1 MTSEGDN
8 RQDGACGSILL
19 VNATPLQTL
28 LNVYSLI
35 VLVRV
40 ITSWIQLPPDN
51 PVVYYTRMLTEP
63 LLEPIRKILPPTAG
77 LDFSPLILLL
87 LLRFIAGMV

>member
-1 MTSEGDN
+1 MNPS
-8 RQDGACGSILL
+8 
-19 VNATPLQTL
+19 PLQTL

-40 ITSWIQLPPDN
+40 IVSWIQLPPNN
-51 PVVYYTRMLTEP
+51 PVAYYSRMLTEP
-63 LLEPIRKILPPTAG
+63 LLEPIRQILPATGG

-87 LLRFIAGMV
+87 LLRFLAGLV